1 MKLKRSVYTFTL
13 AVALVGSQGYGGA
26 DAKAQELRDSQGQI
40 HAARQSVASIF
51 TSLFDSILQIR
62 NGNSPSITP
71 QYKLAFSVGAG
82 GKVVN
87 TASGF
92 ECESECEVALT
103 DVLRAS
109 YEVIPD
115 EDYQFAGWSGDICSG
130 PDTYLNST
138 CNVVI
143 GWSRLGTD
151 DALRVKAN
159 FARQAD
165 TGLAGTT
172 EEFEVSNYGFGSFF
186 SDEQS
191 PVLCYPTLDD
201 CDSGGM
207 GKGAAYHVPD
217 NTATGDFNRD
227 GFEDILIMPNMPYG
241 YVRDQ
246 KVYPTIFLNDQNGV
260 LYRSDSIFAE
270 GAAAGMDFGYRLSV
284 TDFNGDGFDDF
295 LVGAMGTLSREPHNY
310 MESVFERYIL
320 YLSGPDGKLYDR
332 SDQIEG
338 QENGA
343 VLPDMGSHYMA
354 TGDIDGDGDIDAW
367 QWPGILI
374 NDGDGNFTHGDR
386 WHALCGCTGGILSS
400 LIADFDGDEIGDL
413 VVFQSTPDSS
423 TQLFISAGESNLSDR
438 QVINLPNGKFDVD
451 NTIHN
456 HAAAADIDNDGDI
469 DIVVGQTRANPYYKG
484 RYLQLLLND
493 GQGNFSDVSDERLG
507 DQSIYFEGDRPPD
520 GEGFVTL
527 LDVNSDGHVDIF
539 DRRNALPP
547 ENGFPLQAS
556 ASIWLNDGSG
566 YFSDV
571 PPTVFP
577 TVEPKYLAPRYGDH
591 WQVKGMLWAAPI
603 HLNDDGYI
611 DIVSYVLTDA
621 DTLIEGGFYEST
633 LYTLTA
639 KKKLE
644 AGNYADQE

>member
-1 MKLKRSVYTFTL
+1 MNLRQVVYPFTIAVVL
-13 AVALVGSQGYGGA
+13 AVFQPHGQA
-26 DAKAQELRDSQGQI
+26 DTNAEESRDLQESIQ
-40 HAARQSVASIF
+40 AARQSVASVF
-51 TSLFDSILQIR
+51 SGLLDSILAAQA
-62 NGNSPSITP
+62 GNPVTSEP
-71 QYKLAFSVGAG
+71 QFKLVLSVGAG
-82 GKVVN
+82 GKVVDV
-87 TASGF
+87 TTGF
-92 ECESECEVALT
+92 ECESECEVVVE
-103 DVLRAS
+103 DVLRAT
-109 YEVIPD
+109 YEGIPD
-115 EDYQFAGWSGDICSG
+115 EDYQFAGWSGDVCNESQ
-130 PDTYLNST
+130 TRLNST
-138 CNVVI
+138 CQVTV
-143 GWSRLGTD
+143 GWSALAVD
-151 DALRVKAN
+151 DEAYVSAR
-159 FARQAD
+159 FARKAA
-165 TGLAGTT
+165 TELAGNT
-172 EEFEVSNYGFGSFF
+172 EKFEVSNYGFGSFF
-186 SDEQS
+186 SNEEAPQ
-191 PVLCYPTLDD
+191 LCYPSLDNCDD
-201 CDSGGM
+201 CGM
-207 GKGAAYHVPD
+207 GCGIAYHVPD
-217 NTATGDFNRD
+217 NTAQGDFNRD
-227 GFEDILIMPNMPYG
+227 GFEDILIMPYMPHG
-241 YVRDQ
+241 YVRQQ
-246 KVYPTIFLNDQNGV
+246 KVYPTIFLNDQKGG

-270 GAAAGMDFGYRLSV
+270 GAATGMDFGYRLSV

-374 NDGDGNFTHGDR
+374 NDGEGNFTHGDTY
-386 WHALCGCTGGILSS
+386 ATLCDCWDGILSS
-400 LIADFDGDEIGDL
+400 LIADFDGDDIGDL
-413 VVFQSTPDSS
+413 VVFQSAPDSAAR
-423 TQLFISAGESNLSDR
+423 LFISGGESSLSDR
-438 QVINLPNGKFDVD
+438 KVTTLPTGKFGLN
-451 NTIHN
+451 NTNHN

-469 DIVVGQTRANPYYKG
+469 DIVVGQTRWDPYYKG

-507 DQSIYFEGDRPPD
+507 DQSVYFEGDRPPD

-527 LDVNSDGHVDIF
+527 LDVNNDGHIDIF

-547 ENGFPLQAS
+547 EDGFPLQAS

-577 TVEPKYLAPRYGDH
+577 VVEPKDLAPNYGDH
-591 WQVKGMLWAAPI
+591 WQEKGMLWAAPM

-621 DTLIEGGFYEST
+621 DTLNEGGFYEST

>member
-1 MKLKRSVYTFTL
+1 MNLIQVVYPFTI
-13 AVALVGSQGYGGA
+13 AVVLLGFQPHGRA
-26 DAKAQELRDSQGQI
+26 DTKVEESRDLQEVIQ
-40 HAARQSVASIF
+40 AARQSVASVF
-51 TSLFDSILQIR
+51 SGLLDSILAAQA
-62 NGNSPSITP
+62 GNPVTSEP
-71 QYKLAFSVGAG
+71 QFKLVLSVGAG
-82 GKVVN
+82 GKVVDV
-87 TASGF
+87 TTGF
-92 ECESECEVALT
+92 ECESECEVAVE
-103 DVLRAS
+103 DVLRAT

-115 EDYQFAGWSGDICSG
+115 EDYQFAGWSGDVCNESQ
-130 PDTYLNST
+130 TRLNPT
-138 CNVVI
+138 CQVTV
-143 GWSRLGTD
+143 GWS
-151 DALRVKAN
+151 ALAVDEEVYVSAR
-159 FARQAD
+159 FARKAD
-165 TGLAGTT
+165 TELAGNT

-186 SDEQS
+186 SNEEAPQ
-191 PVLCYPTLDD
+191 LCYPSLDNCDD
-201 CDSGGM
+201 CGM
-207 GKGAAYHVPD
+207 GCGIAYHVPD
-217 NTATGDFNRD
+217 NTAQGDFNRD

-241 YVRDQ
+241 YVRQQ
-246 KVYPTIFLNDQNGV
+246 KVYPTIFLNDQKGG

-270 GAAAGMDFGYRLSV
+270 GAATGMDFGYRLSV

-374 NDGDGNFTHGDR
+374 NDGEGNFTHGDTY
-386 WHALCGCTGGILSS
+386 ATLCDCWDGILSS
-400 LIADFDGDEIGDL
+400 LIADFDGDDIGDL
-413 VVFQSTPDSS
+413 VVFQSAPDSVAR
-423 TQLFISAGESNLSDR
+423 LFMSRGESSLSER
-438 QVINLPNGKFDVD
+438 KVTTLPSGKFGLN
-451 NTIHN
+451 NTNHN

-469 DIVVGQTRANPYYKG
+469 DIVVGQTRWDPYYKG

-507 DQSIYFEGDRPPD
+507 DQRVYFEGDRPPD

-527 LDVNSDGHVDIF
+527 LDVNNDGHVDIF
-539 DRRNALPP
+539 DRRNVLPP
-547 ENGFPLQAS
+547 EDGFPLQAS

-577 TVEPKYLAPRYGDH
+577 VVEPKDLAPKYGDH
-591 WQVKGMLWAAPI
+591 WQEKGMLWAAPM

-621 DTLIEGGFYEST
+621 DTQNEGGFYEST

>member
-1 MKLKRSVYTFTL
+1 MSLKRSVFTFTL
-13 AVALVGSQGYGGA
+13 AVALVVSQGYGGA
-26 DAKAQELRDSQGQI
+26 DAKAQEPRDSRGSIQ
-40 HAARQSVASIF
+40 AARQSVTSIF
-51 TSLFDSILQIR
+51 SSLLDSILEIR
-62 NGNSPSITP
+62 SGNSPSITP

-92 ECESECEVALT
+92 ECESDCEVALT
-103 DVLRAS
+103 DVLRAT
-109 YEVIPD
+109 YEVIPY
-115 EDYQFAGWSGDICSG
+115 EDYQFAGWSGDVCNE
-130 PDTYLNST
+130 PETRLNSACQVT
-138 CNVVI
+138 I
-143 GWSRLGTD
+143 GWS
-151 DALRVKAN
+151 ALAADEYLSVKAR
-159 FARQAD
+159 FARKAD
-165 TGLAGTT
+165 TGLAGNTK
-172 EEFEVSNYGFGSFF
+172 EFEVSNYGFGSFF
-186 SDEQS
+186 TNEKT
-191 PVLCYPTLDD
+191 PKLCYPTLDD
-201 CDSGGM
+201 CDSCGM
-207 GKGAAYHVPD
+207 GCGIAYHVPD
-217 NTATGDFNRD
+217 NTAQGDFNRD
-227 GFEDILIMPNMPYG
+227 GFEDILIMSNMPYG
-241 YVRDQ
+241 YVRQQ
-246 KVYPTIFLNDQNGV
+246 KVYPTIFLNDQNGG

-270 GAAAGMDFGYRLSV
+270 GEAIGMDFGYRLSV

-343 VLPDMGSHYMA
+343 ILPDMGSHYMA

-374 NDGDGNFTHGDR
+374 NDGEGNFTHGDTY
-386 WHALCGCTGGILSS
+386 ASLCDCWDGILSS
-400 LIADFDGDEIGDL
+400 LIADFDGDDIGDL
-413 VVFQSTPDSS
+413 AVFQSTPDSLAR
-423 TQLFISAGESNLSDR
+423 LFISRGASSLSDR
-438 QVINLPNGKFDVD
+438 QMKTLPTGKFDLN
-451 NTIHN
+451 NTVHN

-469 DIVVGQTRANPYYKG
+469 DIVVGQTRSDPYYKG

-507 DQSIYFEGDRPPD
+507 DQSIYFEGDRPPG

-527 LDVNSDGHVDIF
+527 LDVNNDGHVDIF
-539 DRRNALPP
+539 DRRDAVPP
-547 ENGFPLQAS
+547 KDGFPLQAS
-556 ASIWLNDGSG
+556 ASIWLNDGRG

-577 TVEPKYLAPRYGDH
+577 TVEPKHLAPRYGNH
-591 WQVKGMLWAAPI
+591 WQVQGMLWAAPI
-603 HLNDDGYI
+603 HLNDDGQI

-621 DTLIEGGFYEST
+621 DTRSEGEFWEST

-644 AGNYADQE
+644 AGNYAD